1 MGAMSLIEEDLEAAR
16 LCLLEVLDA
25 CTLRRVKMD
34 LREHRDLHA
43 ELRWLIEAISRTRDR
58 RKWIATLSG
67 DARAEATAQTLAR
80 AEMLREDSQRLTERL
95 GRIRNRRT

>member
-16 LCLLEVLDA
+16 LCLLEVLDSCA
-25 CTLRRVKMD
+25 LRRVKMD

-43 ELRWLIEAISRTRDR
+43 ELRWLIEAIFRTRDR

-67 DARAEATAQTLAR
+67 EARIEATAQTLAR
-80 AEMLREDSQRLTERL
+80 AERLREDSQRLTERV
-95 GRIRNRRT
+95 GRLNRR